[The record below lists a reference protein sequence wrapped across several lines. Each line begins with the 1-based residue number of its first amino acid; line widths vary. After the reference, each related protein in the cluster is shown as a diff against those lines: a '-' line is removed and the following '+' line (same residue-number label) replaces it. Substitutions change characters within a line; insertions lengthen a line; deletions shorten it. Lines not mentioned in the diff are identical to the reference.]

1 MNIIIAGAGRVGR
14 DLARVLSPHNNVVVI
29 DSDAYRLEKAGEDL
43 DILSVHSSAV
53 DPECYRK
60 LPLREYDLFI
70 AVTSTDEVNITAS
83 LIVSA
88 CLKVHRKMA
97 RIHNQALISSDI
109 ATLATIDFV
118 VSPEHEAATTVLE
131 LLENSWAR
139 DVITFSSQTI
149 KAIALDI
156 TVPALHQKTI
166 ASLMQSFRG
175 QVIACA
181 IERAGKL
188 LMPHG
193 RTEVLLQDRLY
204 VLGTHDDLQT
214 FATSTQLTFGHT
226 IKRAVVLGANDI
238 GIVIAQALHAS
249 GAQVKL
255 LDRDLTA
262 CENAALRLGDDVL
275 VLNDRHTTTGVFY
288 QESFHLA
295 DVLIA
300 ATLND
305 EYNVIMGMSALK
317 AGVPR
322 VISLSSNNEYYEL
335 AHAMGLDIAAGPKL
349 ATVTSLLQ
357 KLSEEKTLL
366 AESYFLGRQGV
377 VLRWSVPPKSA
388 IAGRRIAEI
397 PFPEGSLAVA
407 CMRNTQ
413 AMILSG
419 DFVVQPDDLL
429 IIFCA
434 ESVLAQVKKK
444 VLR

>member
-1 MNIIIAGAGRVGR
+1 MDIIIAGAGRVGR

-43 DILSVHSSAV
+43 DILSVHGSAA
-53 DPECYRK
+53 DPASYTK

-83 LIVSA
+83 LIVSS

-97 RIHNQALISSDI
+97 RIHNQMLLEIGIDALAS
-109 ATLATIDFV
+109 IDFI

-139 DVITFSSQTI
+139 DVITFSSQTV

-156 TVPALHQKTI
+156 TNQALHQQTI
-166 ASLMQSFRG
+166 ANLMQSFRG
-175 QVIACA
+175 RIIACA
-181 IERAGKL
+181 IEREGTL
-188 LMPHG
+188 LIPNG
-193 RTEVLLQDRLY
+193 RTEILLKDRLY
-204 VLGTHDDLQT
+204 VLGADSDLKA
-214 FATSTQLTFGHT
+214 FAESTELHFGHT

-238 GIVIAQALHAS
+238 GIVIAKALSES

-255 LDRDLTA
+255 LDRDLA
-262 CENAALRLGDDVL
+262 DCEHAALKLGDDVL
-275 VLNDRHTTTGVFY
+275 VLNDRHTTTGIFY

-357 KLSEEKTLL
+357 KLSEGKTML
-366 AESYFLGRQGV
+366 AESYFLGKQGV
-377 VLRWSVPPKSA
+377 VLRWSVPQKSSL
-388 IAGRRIAEI
+388 AGQKISQI

-407 CMRNTQ
+407 CMRNEQ
-413 AMILSG
+413 AILLSG
-419 DFVVQPDDLL
+419 NFIVEPDDLL
-429 IIFCA
+429 IIFCI